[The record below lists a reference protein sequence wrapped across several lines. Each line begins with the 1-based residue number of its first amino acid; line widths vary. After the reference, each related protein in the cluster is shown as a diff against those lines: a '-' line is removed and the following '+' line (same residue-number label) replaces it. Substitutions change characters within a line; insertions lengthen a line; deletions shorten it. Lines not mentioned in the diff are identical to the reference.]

1 MGAYSLVNR
10 AGTELTFPLHLIPS
24 LKIRGTILDLPSTLY
39 KVMLNKAVSHMHF
52 YNKV

>member
-1 MGAYSLVNR
+1 MAAYSLVNR

-24 LKIRGTILDLPSTLY
+24 LKIRGAILDLPITLY
-39 KVMLNKAVSHMHF
+39 KVMLNKALSQTQF